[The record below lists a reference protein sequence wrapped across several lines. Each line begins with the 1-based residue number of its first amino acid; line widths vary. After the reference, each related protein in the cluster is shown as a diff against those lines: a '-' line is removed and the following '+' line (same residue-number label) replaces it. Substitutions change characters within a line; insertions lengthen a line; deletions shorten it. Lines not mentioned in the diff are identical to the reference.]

1 MLDFGFDAVLAVVLR
16 DEEVRP
22 VALLAAAVAF
32 PPFAPA
38 FAFCDFEPAE
48 PAVDFDAVF
57 AAEDLALVVFDFGAV
72 DLPPVVFAFDAVD
85 ERPEPVFDFD
95 PPVDL
100 AAVDFD
106 LDAAVA
112 RPPFAPAFA
121 FCAELPPLA
130 VFDELLEVLDFDA
143 VDFEDLPAAELRLGA
158 DDLLRDDAVD
168 FDAVEREPL
177 DFELPDFAAE
187 DFDFDEVDFEEDFD
201 PDDFEPED
209 FDPEVFLVVAIGN
222 LPSVCLVITK
232 TLYSNHRAESR
243 FFYFLL
249 IKTFT
254 AASIC

>member
-1 MLDFGFDAVLAVVLR
+1 MRDFGFDAVLAVVLR
-16 DEEVRP
+16 GEEVRP
-22 VALLAAAVAF
+22 AALLAAAVAF

-38 FAFCDFEPAE
+38 FAFCDLEPAE
-48 PAVDFDAVF
+48 PALDFDVVF
-57 AAEDLALVVFDFGAV
+57 TAADLPPVVFDFEAV
-72 DLPPVVFAFDAVD
+72 DLPLVVFAFDAVD
-85 ERPEPVFDFD
+85 ERPEVVFDFD
-95 PPVDL
+95 PPVDF
-100 AAVDFD
+100 AAVD

-187 DFDFDEVDFEEDFD
+187 DFDFDEVAFEEDFD

-209 FDPEVFLVVAIGN
+209 LDPEVFLVVAIGN